1 MEHGFYTC
9 YSCHAYHTEG
19 NMAAYCAACTSK
31 LVASAYSKSK
41 IAAMEGVVEAARTIV
56 KIINGTYIPSARTNL
71 EKALDVLRRLK

>member
-1 MEHGFYTC
+1 MRYTC
-9 YSCHAYHTEG
+9 YECKSEYGTD

-56 KIINGTYIPSARTNL
+56 KSMNGTYIPSARTNL
-71 EKALDVLRRLK
+71 EKALYALR